1 MRSLLTVL
9 GTTAIALPSA
19 CADAVAGEPAI
30 LSAVAENDL
39 FGGTD
44 QGYTNGLKLAYL
56 SPEGKGRRLARL
68 LLGAREEDAV
78 RFGVAAG
85 QSIFTPDDIG
95 AAEPLPEQN
104 PYAGWL
110 YLEATSLVERRDGP
124 TDILQIAAGV
134 VGPAALAEDAQRTW
148 HRIINERDILGWD
161 NQLRNEPAFVL
172 SFDRIWRPL
181 RPGEGLAVDIL
192 PHVGVSAGTVL
203 TEARGGATIR
213 VGNNLGADALPARI
227 SPSIPTADFHS
238 ARGFTWQIFAG
249 AEARGVARRIFLDG
263 NTFRDSLSVEKKNF
277 VGEFHAGAALQR
289 GGYSIAYTHIFRSRE
304 YVGQDDRIDFGAV
317 TLSAAF

>member
-1 MRSLLTVL
+1 M
-9 GTTAIALPSA
+9 GA
-19 CADAVAGEPAI
+19 
-30 LSAVAENDL
+30 AVAEEPAVLSLIGENDI

-56 SPEGKGRRLARL
+56 SPEGKGRRLAKM

-95 AAEPLPEQN
+95 AAEPLPDQN

-110 YLEATSLVERRDGP
+110 YLEAASLVERKDGP
-124 TDILQIAAGV
+124 IDILRVEAGV

-148 HRIINERDILGWD
+148 HRIIDAQDILGWD
-161 NQLRNEPAFVL
+161 NQLRNEPAFAL

-213 VGNNLGADALPARI
+213 IGNNLGGDALPARI
-227 SPSIPTADFHS
+227 SPSIPAAGFHS
-238 ARGFTWQIFAG
+238 EHRFAWQIFAG

-277 VGEFHAGAALQR
+277 VGEFQTGVAIQR

>member
-9 GTTAIALPSA
+9 GATAVALPSA
-19 CADAVAGEPAI
+19 CADAVAGEPGI
-30 LSAVAENDL
+30 LSAVEENDL

-44 QGYTNGLKLAYL
+44 QGYTNGLKLVYL
-56 SPEGKGRRLARL
+56 SPGGKGRRLAKL
-68 LLGAREEDAV
+68 LLAAREEDAV

-85 QSIFTPDDIG
+85 QSVFTPDDIG
-95 AAEPLPEQN
+95 AAGPLPDQN

-110 YLEATSLVERRDGP
+110 YLEATSLVERKDGP
-124 TDILQIAAGV
+124 IDMLRIEAGV
-134 VGPAALAEDAQRTW
+134 VGPAALGKETQRTW
-148 HRIINERDILGWD
+148 HRFINARDILGWD
-161 NQLRNEPAFVL
+161 NQLRNEPAFAL

-192 PHVGVSAGTVL
+192 PHLGVSAGTVL

-213 VGNNLGADALPARI
+213 IGNNLGADALPARI
-227 SPSIPTADFHS
+227 SPSIPAAGHHS
-238 ARGFTWQIFAG
+238 ARGFAWQIFAG
-249 AEARGVARRIFLDG
+249 AEARGLARRIFLDG

-277 VGEFHAGAALQR
+277 VGEFQAGVAFQH
-289 GGYSIAYTHIFRSRE
+289 GGYSIAYTHVFRSKE
-304 YVGQDDRIDFGAV
+304 YAGQNDRTDFGAV